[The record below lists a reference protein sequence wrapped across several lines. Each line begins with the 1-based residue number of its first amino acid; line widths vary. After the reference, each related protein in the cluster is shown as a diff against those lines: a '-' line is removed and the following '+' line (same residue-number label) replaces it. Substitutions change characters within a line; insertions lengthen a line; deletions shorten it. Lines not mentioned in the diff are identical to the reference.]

1 MINQPLHKVTKD
13 DEIGYFAPR
22 TWAFWRAVIVC
33 FCLFTLVGHWLEIPY
48 CLFMG
53 SAFGIVDA
61 NYNVWTDPWYHP
73 YWVYGFGAVIVTLV
87 IEPLKERIIMK
98 RKTLWGAL
106 LESFI
111 VLVLLSMLIE
121 LIVGWLINQPDALGE
136 YPYWDNSEL
145 PLNIFGQAWL
155 VNDIFI
161 GIAAMLYVWIVYP
174 LVCEMFVHMK
184 PKVVLSRSVKKC
196 WNCQYSLRCDFGWV
210 CHLLCCVIYPAC
222 SLVLVKDYLIYQQ

>member
-1 MINQPLHKVTKD
+1 MIKQPLHKVTKD

-184 PKVVLSRSVKKC
+184 PKVANIVFVVILVG
-196 WNCQYSLRCDFGWV
+196 FV
-210 CHLLCCVIYPAC
+210 ICCVASYTQ
-222 SLVLVKDYLIYQQ
+222 LVLWSW

>member
-184 PKVVLSRSVKKC
+184 PKVANIVFVVILVG
-196 WNCQYSLRCDFGWV
+196 FV
-210 CHLLCCVIYPAC
+210 ICCVASYTQ
-222 SLVLVKDYLIYQQ
+222 LVLWSW

>member
-184 PKVVLSRSVKKC
+184 PKVANIVFVVILVG
-196 WNCQYSLRCDFGWV
+196 FV
-210 CHLLCCVIYPAC
+210 TCCVASYTQ
-222 SLVLVKDYLIYQQ
+222 LVLWSW